1 MPLDKWL
8 GSISRSKISQLGP
21 NNGPPRQALVLLA
34 EKQDSKGLE
43 ASYGAEL
50 NQGENDHHLAHAV
63 NVMGSILSAT
73 AARMSWGRKTSISN
87 PS

>member
-1 MPLDKWL
+1 MPSDKWL
-8 GSISRSKISQLGP
+8 DSISRSKISQLSP
-21 NNGPPRQALVLLA
+21 NNVLHRQALVLLA

-50 NQGENDHHLAHAV
+50 DQGENDHHLAHAV

-73 AARMSWGRKTSISN
+73 AARMNWERKTSISS